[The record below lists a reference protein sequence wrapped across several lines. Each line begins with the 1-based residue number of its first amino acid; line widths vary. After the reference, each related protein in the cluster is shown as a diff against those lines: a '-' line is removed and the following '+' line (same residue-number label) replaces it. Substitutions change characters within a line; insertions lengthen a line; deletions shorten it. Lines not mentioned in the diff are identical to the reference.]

1 MMGVGRGK
9 VKSEAKGEEEDNE
22 AEEQKLEGR
31 KVKVDLKVRVIFME
45 RVKVT
50 SQASRSYEKGTT
62 WKALSAWKYLFRLE
76 QRCLF
81 LFDKQCSYSLSWFSS
96 NLHLLIFF
104 DLFPHS
110 LVLLVLF
117 LLIIS
122 RMVFSHQD
130 HRGFFVMI
138 IIKQ

>member
-9 VKSEAKGEEEDNE
+9 VKSEAKGEEEDDE
-22 AEEQKLEGR
+22 AEEQKLEER

-81 LFDKQCSYSLSWFSS
+81 LFDEQCSYSLSWFSS

-117 LLIIS
+117 LLTIS
-122 RMVFSHQD
+122 SIVFIYPS
-130 HRGFFVMI
+130 RS
-138 IIKQ
+138 